1 VEIDRSRDAGVFT
14 AAALVNGLTAGSRH
28 GRPFVPPADPLP
40 VIRAAIAIDPPSV
53 AALAARDGT
62 GFAAL
67 AARLRTV
74 FDALDRHDV
83 ASAATTLN
91 ELLAAHPA
99 SPHLACD
106 DGRWRL
112 HHHAAGAAVLPMWT
126 SITAEAVARLIG
138 AGEQARLGICT
149 AAGCDRVFVD
159 ASRNGSRR
167 FCSTTCQ
174 NRVKTAAFRRRRA
187 RVGA

>member
-1 VEIDRSRDAGVFT
+1 
-14 AAALVNGLTAGSRH
+14 
-28 GRPFVPPADPLP
+28 
-40 VIRAAIAIDPPSV
+40 
-53 AALAARDGT
+53 
-62 GFAAL
+62 
-67 AARLRTV
+67 
-74 FDALDRHDV
+74 
-83 ASAATTLN
+83 
-91 ELLAAHPA
+91 
-99 SPHLACD
+99 
-106 DGRWRL
+106 
-112 HHHAAGAAVLPMWT
+112 MWT

-149 AAGCDRVFVD
+149 ADGCDRVFVD